1 MHFANLLLIVVFA
14 TGVFAHPGAHGEL
27 VDRAEHEAR
36 ILQARKCAAEI
47 AQFEQM
53 RRELRDPQLKKRQT
67 ATTTAPT
74 PHYTTIQNSTC
85 ITAPEVVEGPYYIG
99 NEYIRYDLR
108 ETQPGVKLVLDV
120 GVIDTTTCRPFT
132 NAFVELWAAN
142 STGVYG
148 GYGAGGNVKKDTF
161 LRGGHFTNAQGIVE
175 LTTSYPGFYQGRT
188 AHIHT
193 MVHKNSQQQNNGYG
207 TFFQIAVVADP
218 FFLVHSTI
226 ISASGTLTHIGQF
239 FFDESWNDKVYTTS
253 PYTLNTQ
260 RRTLNSQDGI
270 LRSAG
275 DAAFVNLQNLGG
287 SLSDGL
293 LGYIT
298 VAVDGSKAYT
308 FQNKNVL

>member
-1 MHFANLLLIVVFA
+1 MHFANLLPIVVFA
-14 TGVFAHPGAHGEL
+14 TAVFAHPGTHGEL
-27 VDRAEHEAR
+27 VDRAVHEAR
-36 ILQARKCAAEI
+36 ILQARKCANEI

-148 GYGAGGNVKKDTF
+148 GYGAGGDVKEDTF
-161 LRGGHFTNAQGIVE
+161 LRGGHFTNDQGIVE

-188 AHIHT
+188 AHIHA
-193 MVHKNSQQQNNGYG
+193 MVHKNSQQQSNG
-207 TFFQIAVVADP
+207 
-218 FFLVHSTI
+218 TI

-239 FFDESWNDKVYTTS
+239 FFDEPWNDKVYATS

-275 DAAFVNLQNLGG
+275 AAAFVNLQNLRN
-287 SLSDGL
+287 SLNDGL